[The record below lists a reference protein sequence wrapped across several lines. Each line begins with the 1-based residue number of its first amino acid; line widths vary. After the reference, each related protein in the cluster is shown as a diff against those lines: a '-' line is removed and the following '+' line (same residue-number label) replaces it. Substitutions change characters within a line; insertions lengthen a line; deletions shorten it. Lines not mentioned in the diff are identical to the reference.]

1 MLRRLKTAR
10 PMTRMTRNTAV
21 GGAVLHASPTYLEQ
35 KHKYQFCQSEKSKS
49 PIESKIKGFTPA
61 SALPGHK
68 ASTRPSAAFQK
79 YKHPILAA
87 ATADAELADA
97 DADADA
103 NDTVPLGAVKAD
115 ADHAAAIE
123 WHAAADSGAGIKTDS
138 SRADGGEAADGSA
151 ADADRDDGRG
161 SSEGKCSEKKER
173 GATRRSD
180 DATSRRR

>member
-1 MLRRLKTAR
+1 
-10 PMTRMTRNTAV
+10 MTRNTAV
-21 GGAVLHASPTYLEQ
+21 GGAVLRASPTYLEQ
-35 KHKYQFCQSEKSKS
+35 KHKYRFCQGEKKSKS
-49 PIESKIKGFTPA
+49 PIEWKIKGFTPA

-87 ATADAELADA
+87 AAADAELA

-161 SSEGKCSEKKER
+161 SSEGKCREKKQR